1 MFGNIIL
8 PVLTGLSI
16 FLFGMKLMESA
27 LHEWAGPYMKRTL
40 ETFTRT
46 PLRGLLAGTAL
57 TAVLQSS
64 TAVTVI
70 TIGLVNS
77 GVLTFAST
85 LGVILGTNIGSCL
98 STELVGL
105 GLGGMGVPLLLSA
118 SAVWLATWLPARLP
132 VPPHARSAPGAG
144 ASEAAAPAGRRW
156 LHSVRWSS
164 LALAGFALVL
174 LGVDIM
180 QTIGPPLRERGL
192 FAWFVSASQHSLLWG
207 VLAGA
212 CVTALVHSSAATIAL
227 TMSLASVQAVSVELG
242 IAIVLGANI
251 GTCVTALIASL
262 GGSKAGRYV
271 AWSHVLLNIGGALLF
286 FPFIGLLFHVTT
298 WLSADEAG
306 QIARAQTLFNIVC
319 SLLALPLCYFS
330 KWKNL
335 EFRS

>member
-1 MFGNIIL
+1 MNKPFPLDFLAKELVSRMLTTIIL

-27 LHEWAGPYMKRTL
+27 LHAWAGPYLKRTL

-46 PLRGLLAGTAL
+46 PLRGLLTGTAL

-70 TIGLVNS
+70 AIGLVNA
-77 GVLTFAST
+77 GVLGFAGT

-98 STELVGL
+98 STELIGL
-105 GLGGMGVPLLLSA
+105 GLGGTGVPMLLAA
-118 SAVWLATWLPARLP
+118 SGVWLATWLPA
-132 VPPHARSAPGAG
+132 AA
-144 ASEAAAPAGRRW
+144 EARRW
-156 LHSVRWSS
+156 LLSLRWAS

-174 LGVDIM
+174 IGVEIM
-180 QTIGPPLRERGL
+180 QTIGQPLRERGL
-192 FAWFVSASQHSLLWG
+192 FAWFVAASQQSLLWG

-227 TMSLASVQAVSVELG
+227 TMSLASVQAISVELG
-242 IAIVLGANI
+242 IAVVLGANV
-251 GTCVTALIASL
+251 GTCMTALIASI

-271 AWSHVLLNIGGALLF
+271 AWSHVLLNVGGAIIF
-286 FPFIGLLFHVTT
+286 FPLIGLWFHLTS

-306 QIARAQTLFNIVC
+306 QIARFQTVFNIVC
-319 SLLALPLCYFS
+319 SLLALPLCYLN
-330 KWKNL
+330 KWRTL

>member
-1 MFGNIIL
+1 MFGSIIL

-27 LHEWAGPYMKRTL
+27 LHEWAGPYLKRIL
-40 ETFTRT
+40 ESFTRT
-46 PLRGLLAGTAL
+46 PLRGMFAGTAL

-105 GLGGMGVPLLLSA
+105 GLGGMGVPLLLAA
-118 SAVWLATWLPARLP
+118 SAVWLATWLPA
-132 VPPHARSAPGAG
+132 
-144 ASEAAAPAGRRW
+144 PAGRRW
-156 LHSVRWSS
+156 LHSLRWSS

-174 LGVDIM
+174 LGVEIM
-180 QTIGPPLRERGL
+180 QTIGAPLRERGL
-192 FAWFVSASQHSLLWG
+192 FAWFVAASQHSLLWG

-251 GTCVTALIASL
+251 GTCITALIASL

-286 FPFIGLLFHVTT
+286 FPLIGLLFHITM

-306 QIARAQTLFNIVC
+306 QIARAQTLFNIIC
-319 SLLALPLCYFS
+319 SVFALPLCYLN